1 MNELELA
8 LTDAQHAY
16 EQAIERRTDA
26 IVEAVLRDIPVRRVA
41 ELAKCS
47 RDEVRRVTK
56 TRAVTYVLDDVEY
69 ELTQDVTR
77 VLAYKTDG
85 YARNAF
91 PGDVERLGAG
101 NAWLSSARELDDDL
115 QRVRKGLVD
124 EPVTL
129 TPDTA
134 FALYQILR
142 LTHMGRPNRLT
153 DLWDALALRFGS
165 T

>member
-1 MNELELA
+1 MNELERGLI
-8 LTDAQHAY
+8 DAQAVY
-16 EQAIERRTDA
+16 EEAIGRRTDA
-26 IVEAVLRDIPVRRVA
+26 IVEAVLKDIPVRRVA
-41 ELAKCS
+41 ELAHCS
-47 RDEVRRVTK
+47 RDEVRRITK
-56 TRAVTYVLDDVEY
+56 SRAVTYVLDDVEY

-91 PGDVERLGAG
+91 PGDVERLGMG
-101 NAWLSSARELDDDL
+101 TAWLSGARELDDDL
-115 QRVRKGLVD
+115 QRVRKGLID
-124 EPVTL
+124 DPVTL
-129 TPDTA
+129 TADTA

-142 LTHMGRPNRLT
+142 LTHMGRPSRLT

>member
-8 LTDAQHAY
+8 LTDAQRTY

-26 IVEAVLRDIPVRRVA
+26 IIEAVLRDVPVRRVA

-47 RDEVRRVTK
+47 RDEVRRITK
-56 TRAVTYVLDDVEY
+56 SRAVTYVLDDVAY

-85 YARNAF
+85 YARNAI
-91 PGDVERLGAG
+91 PGDVERLGVG
-101 NAWLSSARELDDDL
+101 DAWLAGARELDDDL

-124 EPVTL
+124 ESVTL
-129 TPDTA
+129 TQDTA

-142 LTHMGRPNRLT
+142 LTHAGRPSRLT
-153 DLWDALALRFGS
+153 DLWDALALRFSS